1 MQVKSGYDQITM
13 KVIFRRFLAR
23 EWPNPCKNNLENL
36 QLITLQMYITIIV
49 KRQPREQFFFDPM
62 FKLK

>member
-36 QLITLQMYITIIV
+36 QLITIHIYYHNSKKTA
-49 KRQPREQFFFDPM
+49 
-62 FKLK
+62 